1 MGALVL
7 IQVFLSSLY
16 SAPPPAPSVEF
27 RIILSIVDTD
37 VLSTI
42 LNLAFDFIK
51 QWTLVKFGSM
61 TDVAYSEMAGL
72 RLLSQLIPVL
82 QPANL

>member
-42 LNLAFDFIK
+42 WIEFGIRFYKAMNPGQIRFNDWCGIFWDGRFK
-51 QWTLVKFGSM
+51 TVKSAD
-61 TDVAYSEMAGL
+61 TS
-72 RLLSQLIPVL
+72 STTS
-82 QPANL
+82 